1 MSLNNHHH
9 RCRRRRRCRCRC
21 RRRFEPMDWE
31 TEWNNMTE
39 FSIYL
44 KNFFFLISSN
54 FSCIPYEADHANA
67 LYFTIFF
74 KSAPQEIEK
83 RSFKDLEPISVY

>member
-9 RCRRRRRCRCRC
+9 RCRRRRRCRCRCRCRCGC

-44 KNFFFLISSN
+44 TIFYLIFPN
-54 FSCIPYEADHANA
+54 FSCIPYEADHASA
-67 LYFTIFF
+67 HSFF
-74 KSAPQEIEK
+74 QICAS
-83 RSFKDLEPISVY
+83 RN